1 MKELTTHFFL
11 LNLDIFHSLFTAGWN
26 ASLADSACPSDALVA
41 VGACAIGWRGSD
53 KWIGE

>member
-1 MKELTTHFFL
+1 LKELTTHFFL
-11 LNLDIFHSLFTAGWN
+11 LNLDIFHSLFTAGSN

-53 KWIGE
+53 KWIEE